1 MSDIADFANDL
12 VQERIDAA
20 LAARSAAKASNPGH
34 SLMFCESC
42 DESIP
47 EARRLAQ
54 VGCTQCI
61 GCQSQ
66 HERQGAHYAR

>member
-1 MSDIADFANDL
+1 MTDLVDFANDL
-12 VQERIDAA
+12 VQESIDAT
-20 LAARSAAKASNPGH
+20 LAARSALKASKPGH
-34 SLMFCESC
+34 SLMFCETC

-61 GCQSQ
+61 SCQSQ
-66 HERQGAHYAR
+66 DEKRGALYAR

>member
-20 LAARSAAKASNPGH
+20 LAARNAAKVSKSGH

-54 VGCTQCI
+54 VGCTLCI
-61 GCQSQ
+61 SCQS
-66 HERQGAHYAR
+66 EDEKRGVLYAR